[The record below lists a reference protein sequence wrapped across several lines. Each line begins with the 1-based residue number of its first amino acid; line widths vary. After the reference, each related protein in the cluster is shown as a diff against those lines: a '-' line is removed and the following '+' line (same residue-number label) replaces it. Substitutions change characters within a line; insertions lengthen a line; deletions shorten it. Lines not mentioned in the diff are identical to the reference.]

1 MLGHLHRGL
10 DRDPVGIYLKPKRLS
25 RFGQPFSIT
34 STPIEHQINAKA
46 P

>member
-25 RFGQPFSIT
+25 KSGQPFSIT
-34 STPIEHQINAKA
+34 SMPIEYQIIAKA